1 MKQSL
6 HNLRMKLY
14 WAKIF
19 RAQWYRQRDSLV
31 FLILFKVLLLG
42 LGLASPLLFKLL
54 IDQVIVNRELNALWM
69 VCTGY
74 VVIYIAE
81 TVISGGQIS
90 IGNKFSN
97 LLGFAVRKAVWDK
110 YLRMPLRTYDQM
122 NIGDL
127 KARVDQD
134 ADSVDRL
141 FKVQLL
147 DYGYSYAFLI
157 IGAVMMM
164 IFSWKL
170 ALFGLLMVPVSFW
183 ITRRLSTGA
192 QRVST
197 DYRRIYGQ
205 YEGWLQHSIQGWR
218 EIKTSRMEKRVSLKF
233 TEYWHDISKVFF
245 QKEMYWFTGRILQEF
260 KDLFITR
267 MNLYFIG
274 GLFILHGEMT
284 IGSLLVFMKY
294 YEMMFTQ
301 LGAINELDMQFTGD
315 LPGLEKIKEMIGDAN
330 DQPADV
336 NVPLAAI
343 LSGDCALSVDDISFV
358 YGDGGKPVLQQIS
371 FEIQAGERI
380 AIVGRS
386 GSGKST
392 LVKLLLG
399 AYPPHTGKI
408 RLAGQEL
415 HRIDESLL
423 RRTIGAVMQDPAIFN
438 MSIMDNVK
446 LARPKA
452 AAADIEAACRLA
464 HMDEFIVKLP
474 LQYDTVIGEKGVQL
488 SGGQKQRL
496 ALARVLLSN
505 ASIIILDEATSMLDH
520 ELETAIHQAFE
531 QLPDDR
537 TIITVAHRLSSV
549 LRADR
554 IMLVDEGT
562 IVAEG
567 SHHELWLENA
577 LYRKLFDHNLNGS
590 LPQA

>member
-31 FLILFKVLLLG
+31 LLILFKVLLLG

-54 IDQVIVNRELNALWM
+54 IDQVIVNRELNVLWM

-245 QKEMYWFTGRILQEF
+245 KRKCTGSQAEYFRNSRIF
-260 KDLFITR
+260 
-267 MNLYFIG
+267 
-274 GLFILHGEMT
+274 
-284 IGSLLVFMKY
+284 S
-294 YEMMFTQ
+294 
-301 LGAINELDMQFTGD
+301 
-315 LPGLEKIKEMIGDAN
+315 LPG
-330 DQPADV
+330 
-336 NVPLAAI
+336 
-343 LSGDCALSVDDISFV
+343 
-358 YGDGGKPVLQQIS
+358 
-371 FEIQAGERI
+371 
-380 AIVGRS
+380 
-386 GSGKST
+386 
-392 LVKLLLG
+392 
-399 AYPPHTGKI
+399 
-408 RLAGQEL
+408 
-415 HRIDESLL
+415 
-423 RRTIGAVMQDPAIFN
+423 
-438 MSIMDNVK
+438 
-446 LARPKA
+446 
-452 AAADIEAACRLA
+452 
-464 HMDEFIVKLP
+464 
-474 LQYDTVIGEKGVQL
+474 
-488 SGGQKQRL
+488 
-496 ALARVLLSN
+496 
-505 ASIIILDEATSMLDH
+505 
-520 ELETAIHQAFE
+520 
-531 QLPDDR
+531 
-537 TIITVAHRLSSV
+537 
-549 LRADR
+549 
-554 IMLVDEGT
+554 
-562 IVAEG
+562 
-567 SHHELWLENA
+567 
-577 LYRKLFDHNLNGS
+577 
-590 LPQA
+590 